1 MKWFQ
6 YIVLVLITLLMFSC
20 KTSNTLIADK
30 ILKDPY
36 LKQIAQDPQHEV
48 QILYTRIDKK
58 TKKLTTFKF
67 NINPD
72 QYFYPASTV
81 KMPIAILSLQKINEL
96 NQKGVDINKDDI
108 MMHAE
113 LSTLLKPAFSDTT
126 TLDRKPRI
134 SRYVEKLFVVSDNDA
149 YNRLYEWLGQDY
161 INQSLHS
168 IGITNKSVINHRLA
182 LSGLTQEDNRKTNN
196 IRFFRNAQ
204 LLYNQPEM
212 VAAYTWKHQAK
223 NAIKG
228 LGFIDDRDS
237 LVQLPFDFSH
247 KNFYTIED
255 MDATLKRVIMPE
267 NFPKDKQ
274 FNLTEDDYNFLK
286 KCMSDLPAKYAFY
299 PASEYYDSYVKF
311 LMFGDS
317 KASIPDHMK
326 IYNKVGTAYGYLT
339 DCAYI
344 EDTKNNISFF
354 LTAIIH
360 VNKNNIYNDGKY
372 EYDEVGL
379 PFLAKLGQAFYNYEL
394 KKK

>member
-1 MKWFQ
+1 
-6 YIVLVLITLLMFSC
+6 MFSC

-311 LMFGDS
+311 FMFGDS

>member
-6 YIVLVLITLLMFSC
+6 YFTLLLVTSMIVSC
-20 KTSNTLIADK
+20 RTSATLISDH

-48 QILYTRIDKK
+48 QILYTRIDKN

-81 KMPIAILSLQKINEL
+81 KMPVAILSLQKINEL
-96 NQKGVDINKDDI
+96 NQKGLDINKDDI

-149 YNRLYEWLGQDY
+149 FNRLYEWLGQDY

-168 IGITNKSVINHRLA
+168 IGITDKSIINHRLA
-182 LSGLTQEDNRKTNN
+182 LSGLTQEDNKKTNN

-212 VAAYTWKHQAK
+212 VAVYTWKHQAK

-237 LVQLPFDFSH
+237 LVQSPFDFSH

-267 NFPKDKQ
+267 NFPKDQQ
-274 FNLTEDDYNFLK
+274 FNLTSDDYIFLK

-299 PASEYYDSYVKF
+299 PSSEYYDSYVKF
-311 LMFGDS
+311 FMFGDS

-354 LTAIIH
+354 LTATIH
-360 VNKNNIYNDGKY
+360 VNKNNIYNDGAY

-394 KKK
+394 KMK

>member
-6 YIVLVLITLLMFSC
+6 YIVIFLITLLMFSC
-20 KTSNTLIADK
+20 KTSNTLIVDK

-36 LKQIAQDPQHEV
+36 LKEIVMNPNHEV

-81 KMPIAILSLQKINEL
+81 KMPVAILSLQKINEL

-182 LSGLTQEDNRKTNN
+182 LSGLTQEDNKKTNN

-212 VAAYTWKHQAK
+212 VAAYTWIHQAK
-223 NAIKG
+223 NAVKG

-237 LVQLPFDFSH
+237 LVQSPFDFSH

-267 NFPKDKQ
+267 NFPKNQQ
-274 FNLTEDDYNFLK
+274 FNLTADDYTFLK

-299 PASEYYDSYVKF
+299 PAPEYYDSYVKF

-354 LTAIIH
+354 LTATIH
-360 VNKNNIYNDGKY
+360 VNKNNIYNDGIY